1 MVQTHVCGLQS
12 SNVLLNVSIITTV
25 FVVVLTKEKSFKTIK
40 EDMKY
45 ENPFHGLPLGKDTLN
60 VKIYVIPVQIR
71 LDFHRYFRLYKISLT
86 ASFSSLFF

>member
-1 MVQTHVCGLQS
+1 
-12 SNVLLNVSIITTV
+12 
-25 FVVVLTKEKSFKTIK
+25 
-40 EDMKY
+40 MKY